1 MGSNRLIRT
10 SGGTTLRLAASAL
23 LTLLLCTGCLRYGF
37 TGTSIPEEVNTVF
50 IPFFADQSSNS
61 LGDLSDRL
69 NSVLI
74 NRFVNQT
81 RLSLAN
87 SRETA
92 DAVLEGSIVSYNNRP
107 FSITGEEQADQNEVI
122 ITVRA
127 TFSYTGE
134 SEPEFSQNFNGR
146 STYDP
151 NEDPIQGEST
161 AADEALEQLANN
173 IFQDAVSG
181 W

>member
-1 MGSNRLIRT
+1 MGSNSMPRT
-10 SGGTTLRLAASAL
+10 PTAIWLRLAASAFL
-23 LTLLLCTGCLRYGF
+23 ALLLSTGCMRYGF
-37 TGTSIPEEVNTVF
+37 TGTSIPEDVNSVF
-50 IPFFADQSSNS
+50 IPFFANQSSSS

-69 NSVLI
+69 NTVLV
-74 NRFVNQT
+74 NRFINQT

-92 DAVLEGSIVSYNNRP
+92 DAVLEGSIVSYTNRP
-107 FSITGEEQADQNEVI
+107 FSITGEERTDQNEVM

-127 TFSYTGE
+127 TFTFTGK
-134 SEPEFSQNFNGR
+134 SEPEFSQTFSGR

-151 NEDPIQGEST
+151 NEDPIEGESI

>member
-1 MGSNRLIRT
+1 MGSNNTPRPAAALPLRLIAPVLLALMLC
-10 SGGTTLRLAASAL
+10 SG
-23 LTLLLCTGCLRYGF
+23 CMRYGF
-37 TGTSIPEEVNTVF
+37 TGTSIPEDVNTVF
-50 IPFFADQSSNS
+50 IPFFADQSSS
-61 LGDLSDRL
+61 SMGDLSDRL
-69 NSVLI
+69 NTVLI
-74 NRFVNQT
+74 NRFINQT

-107 FSITGEEQADQNEVI
+107 FSITGEEQTDQNEVI

-127 TFSYTGE
+127 TFTYTGE
-134 SEPEFSQNFNGR
+134 TEPEFSQTFNGR

-151 NEDPIQGEST
+151 NEDPIEGEST
-161 AADEALEQLANN
+161 AADEALEQLADN